1 MQEKDVIHLAKM
13 NNGIVTSKMCLD
25 NKIHNETLKRMV
37 NKKILEKIS
46 RGIYLLDEYFEDQLY
61 CFQLRY
67 PKTVFSYETALYL
80 LNKTDIIPKGFDIS
94 VSDTNTIK
102 KENLTQHFVS
112 KDLINLGKIK
122 IKTPFGN
129 VVNSYSFERIICDLI
144 KNRKKVDSE
153 TYYMALKDYAKH
165 EYKDL
170 DSLYQIGKKMNI
182 LDKVREILCIII

>member
-13 NNGIVTSKMCLD
+13 NNGIVTLKMCLD